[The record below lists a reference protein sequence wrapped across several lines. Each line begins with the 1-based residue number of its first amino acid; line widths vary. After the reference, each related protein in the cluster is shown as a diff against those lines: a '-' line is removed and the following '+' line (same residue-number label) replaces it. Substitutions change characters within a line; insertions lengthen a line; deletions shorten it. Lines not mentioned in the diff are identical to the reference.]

1 MISEGKYSGFR
12 NAITGANRSQ
22 WWREERGGGGDLDD
36 QGIAG
41 KQGGGEGVE
50 DVVEGVIPGN
60 DCTNLQHGKE

>member
-1 MISEGKYSGFR
+1 MQLQEPIAHSGGGK
-12 NAITGANRSQ
+12 
-22 WWREERGGGGDLDD
+22 RGEGGGDLDD